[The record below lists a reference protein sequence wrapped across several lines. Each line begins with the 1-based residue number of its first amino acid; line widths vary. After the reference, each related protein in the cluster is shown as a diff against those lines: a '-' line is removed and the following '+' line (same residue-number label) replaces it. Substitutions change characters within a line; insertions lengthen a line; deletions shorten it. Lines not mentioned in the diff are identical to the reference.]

1 MKKIKKPIAIRF
13 GLENVECIDFQID
26 AFKTF
31 SICENALC
39 HWYYEGKHEIN
50 DSFGGGYFRIKKEFN
65 YKLEGEY
72 YNENSITTA
81 FDRLMQFND
90 IIGITIY
97 YPNKKVEICPWI
109 EDEEYFYTYAAGN
122 TDQHCAIDKET
133 GDLLIWLNGLIISDS
148 EGENIKKQKDTF
160 DIDDEEYLEEYC
172 IKPDDVEDYDDEEDE
187 SAHNLVIDTSRFNQP
202 DGCLLPDDDV
212 EDYKITDFLIF

>member
-72 YNENSITTA
+72 YNENSTTTA
-81 FDRLMQFND
+81 FDRLMKFND

-122 TDQHCAIDKET
+122 TDQNCAIDKET
-133 GDLLIWLNGLIISDS
+133 GDLLIWLNGLIIPDS
-148 EGENIKKQKDTF
+148 EGENMKKQKDTF
-160 DIDDEEYLEEYC
+160 DIDNEEYC
-172 IKPDDVEDYDDEEDE
+172 IRPDEVEDYEDE
-187 SAHNLVIDTSRFNQP
+187 SVLNNQKDPFKGIDGVTFE

-212 EDYKITDFLIF
+212 EDYEITDFLIF